1 MAPTGVGR
9 TPASL
14 PLTGGAASFRDSGP
28 LGALRPESSAPV
40 GMTMEAPAEKGLPE
54 VSWQAGRPPPPL
66 GAPLCPGPASLAS
79 AWPPAPLLAQ
89 TPGLISLPF
98 INMHWS
104 RKMGRGALF

>member
-54 VSWQAGRPPPPL
+54 VSWQAGRPPPS
-66 GAPLCPGPASLAS
+66 APWSSALSWTRQPGLSLAS
-79 AWPPAPLLAQ
+79 RTPASADSWAYFP
-89 TPGLISLPF
+89 
-98 INMHWS
+98 
-104 RKMGRGALF
+104 ALYKYALVQKDG